1 MTATLTVRFE
11 LEPGDDDAMYRL
23 ESMLL
28 SDPAWRAAVEHGL
41 AAMLSDAPGGEW
53 RVRLVT
59 LDDERGAN
67 AWRFVVE

>member
-1 MTATLTVRFE
+1 
-11 LEPGDDDAMYRL
+11 
-23 ESMLL
+23 
-28 SDPAWRAAVEHGL
+28 
-41 AAMLSDAPGGEW
+41 MLSDAPGGEW